1 MLKPCATRLR
11 EQVLDECAQPEKKLD
26 EHVQPVI
33 TFRWDEVTR
42 IDRTA
47 QLQCSG
53 HPEFLHTAQE
63 RDSCS
68 KATQATLERREAAMA
83 IVESITD
90 ADLSR
95 VRKTP
100 DGRLAGPDLVA
111 VLIGQRGHAGM
122 PWKRLCE
129 EHPDIRTASSL
140 FQFGR
145 GRPTPTV
152 DAKTAIKIV
161 MVMPGRAA
169 AVARER
175 MATIVCRYAGG
186 DLSLLDEVRQIDAAH
201 RAAPYHPMSVF
212 RQYASASTDD
222 WQRQIMEQESAARLR
237 KMEAEELRATEEHK
251 AKMAKDREER
261 QAWTDEQ
268 QAKLAKDKEERRV
281 WADEQQ
287 AKLAKDKEERRVWA
301 DEQQAKR
308 QRREDE
314 DATQRAVRLHQGAE
328 HTRQHLLTMAAL
340 ERETLERL
348 AAGHLTQEQS
358 NRILGVQRRLI
369 TKPLGRVVEEL
380 GFADVVRSV
389 KNFAQRLR
397 QAYLAQELTPK
408 PQTDW
413 VDGIADAARGRMLVY
428 DTDLPQISKVL
439 ASLRAEIVKPSVT
452 LDTMFRGC

>member
-1 MLKPCATRLR
+1 
-11 EQVLDECAQPEKKLD
+11 
-26 EHVQPVI
+26 
-33 TFRWDEVTR
+33 
-42 IDRTA
+42 
-47 QLQCSG
+47 
-53 HPEFLHTAQE
+53 
-63 RDSCS
+63 
-68 KATQATLERREAAMA
+68 MA

-100 DGRLAGPDLVA
+100 DGRLAGSDLVA
-111 VLIGQRGHAGM
+111 VLIGQRGKQGA

-129 EHPDIRTASSL
+129 AYPEICTASTQ
-140 FQFGR
+140 FQFPGR
-145 GRPTPTV
+145 GTRPIDVV

-201 RAAPYHPMSVF
+201 RAAPDHPMSVF

-251 AKMAKDREER
+251 AKMAMDKEDHDAKR
-261 QAWTDEQ
+261 QAWT
-268 QAKLAKDKEERRV
+268 
-281 WADEQQ
+281 
-287 AKLAKDKEERRVWA
+287 

-314 DATQRAVRLHQGAE
+314 DATQRAVRLRQGEE

-358 NRILGVQRRLI
+358 DRILGVQRRLI

-389 KNFAQRLR
+389 RNFAQRLR

-408 PQTDW
+408 PPTDW
-413 VDGIADAARGRMLVY
+413 VDGIADAAKGRMLVY
-428 DTDLPQISKVL
+428 DTDLPQIAKVL

-452 LDTMFRGC
+452 LDTMFRGR